1 MRKISF
7 SKIAWLLLLL
17 LATTQTH
24 GQHLT
29 SCGNMRIDTAAL
41 HKAKQFERL
50 NAQAG
55 RVLAASFLI
64 RVYFHIGAY
73 NDGSNQV
80 ITPQLL
86 RQEFDTLRA
95 DYAGAGICF
104 LFAGYDVMNNSN
116 LDTNFNANTDNP
128 NLFAPYRIPGCI
140 DVYYVQKIKGTNA
153 A

>member
-1 MRKISF
+1 MRTKRF
-7 SKIAWLLLLL
+7 LKIASLLPLL
-17 LATTQTH
+17 LATTQTP
-24 GQHLT
+24 GQHLA
-29 SCGNMRIDTAAL
+29 SCGDMKIDTAAL
-41 HKAKQFERL
+41 QKAKQFETL

-55 RVLAASFLI
+55 RVLNANFLI

-73 NDGSNQV
+73 NDGTNQV

-116 LDTNFNANTDNP
+116 LDTSFNANTDNS
-128 NLFAPYRIPGCI
+128 NLFDPYRIPSCI
-140 DVYYVQKIKGTNA
+140 NVFYVL
-153 A
+153 